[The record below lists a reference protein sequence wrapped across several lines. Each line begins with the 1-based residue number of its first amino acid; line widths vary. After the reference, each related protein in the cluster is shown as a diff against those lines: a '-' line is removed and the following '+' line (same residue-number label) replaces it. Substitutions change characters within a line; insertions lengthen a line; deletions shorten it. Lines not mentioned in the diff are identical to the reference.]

1 MGDPLKMVPLEG
13 KVSWTFNWKSEL
25 PALPPGIRYFPQLWN
40 NTADR
45 VARWDAD
52 ARAAI
57 TRGDNVLLSFNE
69 PQLDMCRYKQ
79 GCMDVTLA
87 VTEFKKHLTKFKT
100 EGLNVTLVAPS
111 ITSNRTGSAQDAVY
125 AGSGIDYLKDF
136 VRLCGTECKFDAVAV
151 NYYGLDVD
159 ALALF
164 VKTAHEVSGGKPV
177 WVTEWSYP
185 PQGYDPMANL
195 VQVKK
200 FIKDAVTFM
209 EESPIVAAYC
219 HWWVVSATKEIN
231 PGTKVYELNEIGQ
244 AYVEA

>member
-1 MGDPLKMVPLEG
+1 M
-13 KVSWTFNWKSEL
+13 
-25 PALPPGIRYFPQLWN
+25 
-40 NTADR
+40 
-45 VARWDAD
+45 ARWDAD

-57 TRGDNVLLSFNE
+57 TRGDNVLLSVNETFSGVIRRYQAYMNVFYQFNE

-79 GCMDVTLA
+79 GCMDVTYARLRSKGKACHISDALCLSLGSLA

-219 HWWVVSATKEIN
+219 VSISSM
-231 PGTKVYELNEIGQ
+231 PCQLCHIC
-244 AYVEA
+244 